1 MRRESKVFKLVVIS
15 LLGTISFLLFFL
27 NFPLPFLPPF
37 LKIDF
42 GEIPAII
49 ASFIFSP
56 IAGVIVIGIKNFL
69 YLVVGTGEIIGVT
82 SNFVASSMFVLPIAI
97 FYHKHKTV
105 KSVLMGIVVGTVI
118 MAIGMSILNYI
129 LFLPLYALFMGIE
142 DYSITAVKRSIVLA
156 GILPFNI
163 IRGVVVGAVFI
174 PIYVRM
180 RSWIHNKQALH
191 NKRATV

>member
-69 YLVVGTGEIIGVT
+69 YLVVGTGEIIGVI

-180 RSWIHNKQALH
+180 RSWIHNKQASL
-191 NKRATV
+191 A

>member
-180 RSWIHNKQALH
+180 RSWIHNKQASL
-191 NKRATV
+191 A